1 MRIFASDYSDDVA
14 GMVLID
20 PSDENMFTSS
30 QLSGMAET
38 FRSESI
44 MARFGVM
51 RLFGANIIPSVLG
64 APLPEDYAR
73 NVPVAFGPKS
83 LNTAADEIEAI
94 KESQL
99 YVKKVS
105 ADGSFGSK
113 PLLIISADN
122 DYSRQSGFM
131 DFHKTLTK
139 LSTNSSHILAQGP
152 HHVHWVNPAIV
163 AESISAVS

>member
-1 MRIFASDYSDDVA
+1 
-14 GMVLID
+14 
-20 PSDENMFTSS
+20 
-30 QLSGMAET
+30 
-38 FRSESI
+38 
-44 MARFGVM
+44 M
-51 RLFGANIIPSVLG
+51 RLLGSNIVPEVLG
-64 APLPEDYAR
+64 ISLPEEYAR

-139 LSTNSSHILAQGP
+139 LSTNSSHVSAEGP
-152 HHVHWVNPAIV
+152 HHIHWVNPSIV
-163 AESISAVS
+163 VDAISAVS